1 MSAAPLPGPPRVPLA
16 ALDAD
21 YRAQRPA
28 IDAAAL
34 KVLGSGR
41 YILGPEV
48 EAFEEDLARYLG
60 VSSVV
65 SCGNGTD
72 AIALMLAAADAG
84 PEDEVLVPANVCVPV
99 LAGVRL
105 SGATARLADVDE
117 ATLTLDAASAGR
129 AITSRTRF
137 LLPVHLYG
145 GVADCDGLA
154 RLAGQRRLTL
164 LEDCAQSHGAALA
177 GRRTGTFGRAASF
190 SFYPTKNLGAVGDGG
205 AVATSDATLADRVRR
220 MRQYGWSRRDHAV
233 LEGRNSRLDE
243 LQAAILR
250 VKLASLEEG
259 NARRRAIAARYD
271 AAFGGLPLTLL
282 AGRPESLAARHL
294 YVVRL
299 DRRDDLRQ
307 HLTECGV
314 ETGIHYPLPL
324 HLQPAYAFLG
334 YRPGDFPVS
343 ERASR
348 TILSLPIHPA
358 LSDDQVGLVI
368 TAVGSFFT
376 GAP

>member
-1 MSAAPLPGPPRVPLA
+1 MSAAASTGAPRVPLA

-21 YRAQRPA
+21 YRARRPA
-28 IDAAAL
+28 IDTAAL
-34 KVLGSGR
+34 RVLASGR

-72 AIALMLAAADAG
+72 AIALMLAAAGAG
-84 PEDEVLVPANVCVPV
+84 PEDEVVVPANVCVPV

-105 SGATARLADVDE
+105 SGARARLADVDE
-117 ATLTLDAASAGR
+117 ATLTLDAAA
-129 AITSRTRF
+129 AEKAMTSRTRF

-154 RLAGQRRLTL
+154 RLAERRSLTL
-164 LEDCAQSHGAALA
+164 LEDCAQSHGAAL
-177 GRRTGTFGRAASF
+177 GGKKTGSFGRAASF
-190 SFYPTKNLGAVGDGG
+190 SFYPTKNLGAFGDGG
-205 AVATSDATLADRVRR
+205 AVATSDVALSERVRR
-220 MRQYGWSRRDHAV
+220 MRQYGWSRRDHADV
-233 LEGRNSRLDE
+233 EGRNSRLDE

-250 VKLASLEEG
+250 VKLPSLDEG
-259 NARRRAIAARYD
+259 NARRRAIAVRYD
-271 AAFGGLPLTLL
+271 EAFGRLPLRLL
-282 AGRPESLAARHL
+282 AGRPETLPARHL

-299 DRRDDLRQ
+299 DRRDDLRR
-307 HLTECGV
+307 HLAGRGV

-334 YRPGDFPVS
+334 HRPGDFPVS
-343 ERASR
+343 ERAAQ
-348 TILSLPIHPA
+348 TILSLPMHSA
-358 LSDDQVGLVI
+358 LTDGQVGEVI
-368 TAVGSFFT
+368 AAVQSFFEA
-376 GAP
+376 AP

>member
-1 MSAAPLPGPPRVPLA
+1 MSAAPSPDPPRVPLA

-21 YRAQRPA
+21 YRERRPA

-34 KVLGSGR
+34 QVLASGR

-48 EAFEEDLARYLG
+48 EAFEKDFARYLG

-72 AIALMLAAADAG
+72 AIALMLAAAGAG

-105 SGATARLADVDE
+105 SGARARLADVDE
-117 ATLTLDAASAGR
+117 ATLTLDAASASK
-129 AITSRTRF
+129 ALTPRTRF

-145 GVADCDGLA
+145 GVADCGGLG
-154 RLAGQRRLTL
+154 RLASDRGLTL
-164 LEDCAQSHGAALA
+164 LEDCAQSHGAALG
-177 GRRTGTFGRAASF
+177 GRRTGSFGRAASF
-190 SFYPTKNLGAVGDGG
+190 SFYPTKNLGAFGDGG
-205 AVATSDATLADRVRR
+205 AVATSDAELAGRVKR
-220 MRQYGWSRRDHAV
+220 MRQYGWSRRDHADV
-233 LEGRNSRLDE
+233 EGRNSRLDE

-250 VKLASLEEG
+250 VKLPSLEQA

-271 AAFGGLPLTLL
+271 EAFGGLPLTLL
-282 AGRPESLAARHL
+282 AGRPESLEARHL

-299 DRRDDLRQ
+299 ERREDLRR
-307 HLTECGV
+307 HLAERGV

-324 HLQPAYAFLG
+324 HLQSAYAFLG
-334 YRPGDFPVS
+334 HRPGDFPVS
-343 ERASR
+343 EKASR

-368 TAVGSFFT
+368 AAVRSFYTA
-376 GAP
+376 AP

>member
-1 MSAAPLPGPPRVPLA
+1 MSATPSPGPPRVPLA

-21 YRAQRPA
+21 YRAMCPA

-34 KVLGSGR
+34 AVLASGR

-60 VSSVV
+60 VGSVV
-65 SCGNGTD
+65 ACANGTD
-72 AIALMLAAADAG
+72 AIALMLAAAGAG
-84 PEDEVLVPANVCVPV
+84 PEDEVLIPVNVCVPV

-105 SGATARLADVDE
+105 SGARARLSDVDPG
-117 ATLTLDAASAGR
+117 TLTLEAASVENAL
-129 AITSRTRF
+129 TPKTRF

-154 RLAGQRRLTL
+154 RLAERRGLVL
-164 LEDCAQSHGAALA
+164 LEDCAQSHGAAFR
-177 GRRTGTFGRAASF
+177 GRKTGSLGLAASF
-190 SFYPTKNLGAVGDGG
+190 SFYPTKNLGAFGDGG
-205 AVATSDATLADRVRR
+205 AVATSDAALAERARR
-220 MRQYGWSRRDHAV
+220 MRQYGWSRRDYAE

-250 VKLASLEEG
+250 VKLKSLEEG
-259 NARRRAIAARYD
+259 NARRRAIASRYD
-271 AAFGGLPLTLL
+271 EAFGALPLELL
-282 AGRPESLAARHL
+282 TVRPESVAARHL

-299 DRRDDLRQ
+299 DRRDDLQ
-307 HLTECGV
+307 KHLAGLGI

-334 YRPGDFPVS
+334 HRPGDFPVS

-348 TILSLPIHPA
+348 TVLSLPIHPA
-358 LSDDQVGLVI
+358 LTDDQVGLVI
-368 TAVGSFFT
+368 GAVRGFFESKR
-376 GAP
+376 

>member
-1 MSAAPLPGPPRVPLA
+1 MSAAPSPGPPRVPLA

-21 YRAQRPA
+21 YRARRSA
-28 IDAAAL
+28 LEAAAL
-34 KVLGSGR
+34 GVLASGR

-48 EAFEEDLARYLG
+48 EAFEGEFARYLG

-72 AIALMLAAADAG
+72 AIALMLAAAGAG
-84 PEDEVLVPANVCVPV
+84 PQDEVLVPANVCVPV

-105 SGATARLADVDE
+105 SGARACLADVDD
-117 ATLTLDAASAGR
+117 ATLTLDAASAEKS
-129 AITSRTRF
+129 ITSRTRF

-145 GVADCDGLA
+145 GVADCEGLA
-154 RLAGQRRLTL
+154 RLAERRRLTL

-177 GRRTGTFGRAASF
+177 GRKTGTFGRAASF
-190 SFYPTKNLGAVGDGG
+190 SFYPTKNLGAFGDGG
-205 AVATSDATLADRVRR
+205 AIATSDAALADRARQL
-220 MRQYGWSRRDHAV
+220 RQYGWSRRDHAV
-233 LEGRNSRLDE
+233 FEGRNSRLDE

-271 AAFGGLPLTLL
+271 DAFAGLPLTLL
-282 AGRPESLAARHL
+282 AGRSGALPARHL

-299 DRRDDLRQ
+299 DRRDDLRR
-307 HLTECGV
+307 HLAEDGV

-334 YRPGDFPVS
+334 HRPGDFPVS
-343 ERASR
+343 EKASR

-358 LSDDQVGLVI
+358 LSDEQVGLVI
-368 TAVGSFFT
+368 AAVRSFFP